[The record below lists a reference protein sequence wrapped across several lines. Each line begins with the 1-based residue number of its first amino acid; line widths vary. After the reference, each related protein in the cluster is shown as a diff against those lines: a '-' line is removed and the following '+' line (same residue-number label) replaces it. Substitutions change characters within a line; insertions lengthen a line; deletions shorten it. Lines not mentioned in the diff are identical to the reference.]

1 MSAMIQIPLNLPN
14 VKVLSAELRAE
25 GGWLI
30 KVESTLEG
38 TRCHRCG
45 REIGR
50 FHGFDQPIRLRHLP
64 ILEQRV
70 YLELHP
76 KRYRCEHC
84 TGGPTTTQ
92 RCAWYQPNSPHTQ
105 AFDRWLL
112 KCLINSTVQDVSTK
126 LEVGTGAVMGA
137 LSRWVDTEVDWDR
150 FQRLETLG
158 IDEIA
163 LRKGHD
169 DFVSVVSHRD
179 AQGEVVV
186 LAILP
191 DRLKATVKAFLE
203 RIPASLKA
211 SLKRVCTDMYEGYT
225 NAVREAL
232 PGAELVI
239 DRFHV
244 TQHYR
249 AGVDQLRKQCLKE
262 LKQNLDEE
270 HYQPLKGL
278 LWVFRRDWDRLSETQ
293 QAQLLPLF
301 EQAPQLKDAYL
312 LRNVLTMIFD
322 GAVDKAHAQHYL
334 KRWRQAVVDSKL
346 GCFDRFLVTLD
357 NWFEEITNYF
367 QDRHSS
373 GFVEGL
379 NNKLKVIKRRC
390 YGLLD
395 PVQLFQRIRLD
406 LEGERILAAM

>member
-1 MSAMIQIPLNLPN
+1 MSATIQIPLNLPD
-14 VKVLSAELRAE
+14 VKVLSAELTSE
-25 GGWLI
+25 GVWLI

-45 REIGR
+45 RDIRR

-70 YLELHP
+70 YLELRP

-84 TGGPTTTQ
+84 AGRPTTTQ

-112 KCLINSTVQDVSTK
+112 KSLINSTVQDVSTK
-126 LEVGTGAVMGA
+126 LEVGIGAVSGA
-137 LSRWVDTEVDWDR
+137 LARWVDTEVDWTR

-163 LRKGHD
+163 LRKGHA
-169 DFVSVVSHRD
+169 DFVTVISHRD
-179 AQGEVVV
+179 ETGEVVV

-203 RIPASLKA
+203 RIPALLKA
-211 SLKRVCTDMYEGYT
+211 SVKRVCTDMYEGYT

-232 PGAELVI
+232 PGVELVI

-244 TQHYR
+244 AQPYR
-249 AGVDQLRKQCLKE
+249 AGVDQLRKHCLKE
-262 LKQNLDEE
+262 LKQKLDEE

-278 LWVFRRDWDRLSETQ
+278 LWVFRRDWDTLSEAQ

-301 EQAPQLKDAYL
+301 EQAPQLKEAYL
-312 LRNVLTMIFD
+312 LRQVLTMIFD

-334 KRWRQAVVDSKL
+334 KRWRQVVVDSGL
-346 GCFDRFLVTLD
+346 SCFDRFLVTLD
-357 NWFEEITNYF
+357 TWFEEISNYF

-390 YGLLD
+390 YGLLN
-395 PVQLFQRIRLD
+395 PIQLFQRIRLD